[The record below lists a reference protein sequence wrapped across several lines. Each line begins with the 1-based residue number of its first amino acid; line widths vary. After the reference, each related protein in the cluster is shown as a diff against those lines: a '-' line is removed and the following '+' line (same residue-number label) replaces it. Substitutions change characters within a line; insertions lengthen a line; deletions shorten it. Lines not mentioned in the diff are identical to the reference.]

1 MAFWLS
7 FFNLFIKKI
16 KPFLF
21 FKWPIYQSLC
31 KAKSKILKR
40 HQKLAKAFS
49 LIELSIVI
57 LIIGIL
63 VAGVTQSS
71 RLVKRIRLLTA
82 QNITNSSP
90 VPTIKDLALWYEATL
105 EKSFNDAEEQDLGEL
120 TMWYDNNPQATYKLN
135 AFPPLTNNRPKFIE
149 NGINGLPSVR
159 LAGVDDYLRVDQV
172 GISGPQLTYFIV
184 ARRIAWVQ
192 DSSIINGTGP
202 SGNDWNT
209 TESFTG
215 FYEGGGGGMIP
226 GRNSGLLC
234 LAMLGSHPGNGNS
247 FIANSIFNGSTNIAY
262 INGTGYTPA
271 NSTGNFNITQIHIG
285 PRIAGG
291 NPYIYY
297 NADIAEIIFYSRALN
312 TEERKAVEQYLSRKW
327 AIKIAS

>member
-1 MAFWLS
+1 MS
-7 FFNLFIKKI
+7 R
-16 KPFLF
+16 
-21 FKWPIYQSLC
+21 
-31 KAKSKILKR
+31 ILKR

-57 LIIGIL
+57 LIIGVL

-105 EKSFNDAEEQDLGEL
+105 EKSFNDTEEQDLSEL

-202 SGNDWNT
+202 SGNDYTNV
-209 TESFTG
+209 ESFTG

-247 FIANSIFNGSTNIAY
+247 FIADSVFNGSTNIAY

-285 PRIAGG
+285 PRISGG
-291 NPYIYY
+291 NPSIYY

>member
-1 MAFWLS
+1 MPRIINSNHKS
-7 FFNLFIKKI
+7 F
-16 KPFLF
+16 
-21 FKWPIYQSLC
+21 
-31 KAKSKILKR
+31 
-40 HQKLAKAFS
+40 KAFS

-82 QNITNSSP
+82 QNTTNSSP
-90 VPTIKDLALWYEATL
+90 VPTIKDLALWYESTL
-105 EKSFNDAEEQDLGEL
+105 ERSFNDAEEQDLAEL
-120 TMWYDNNPQATYKLN
+120 TMWYDNNPQTTNKLN
-135 AFPPLTNNRPKFIE
+135 AFPPLVNNRPKYIE

-202 SGNDWNT
+202 SGNDYT
-209 TESFTG
+209 TVEGFTG

-234 LAMLGSHPGNGNS
+234 LAMLGSHPGNGNT

-271 NSTGNFNITQIHIG
+271 NSTGNFNISQIHIG
-285 PRIAGG
+285 PRISAG
-291 NPYIYY
+291 NPFIYY

-327 AIKIAS
+327 AVKLTG